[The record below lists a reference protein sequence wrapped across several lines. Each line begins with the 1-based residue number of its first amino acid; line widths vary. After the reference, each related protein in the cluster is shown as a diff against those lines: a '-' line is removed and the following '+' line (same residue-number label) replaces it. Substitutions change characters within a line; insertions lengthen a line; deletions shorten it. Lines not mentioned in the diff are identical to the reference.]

1 MNRSASVLSTSQ
13 VKARRV
19 VFLSQYPHFLVIP
32 LVGFRRLFE
41 SVVRRCAAQRC
52 AFRLARGL
60 ILASLQAARH
70 RTPREGVS
78 PSSHW
83 LELELEAAPLH
94 VYTHGV
100 GIIRTRARERARVS
114 VKVREYEG
122 ARKCEGA

>member
-41 SVVRRCAAQRC
+41 SVVRRC